1 MKQFVILSVLLVFS
15 LPVGFSIAGC
25 AGTNPN
31 NYCNKTGHGYGL
43 KTNQVAAINLPGN
56 TIGISL
62 AFGQTGQ
69 LQSPTATNCNGG
81 SESVAIYN
89 YGSTNLNLVDV
100 TPNGGALCGGTW
112 NRHSPGGIPDF
123 TVCTAPTPAAIAA
136 GCTGTAPAVT
146 CLVQMTASGD
156 GVTSNTVPV
165 WVHPAVTT
173 IQLSVASPTGVSG
186 FQGCFSQNQTSQLD
200 AIAFVSSS
208 STIPFCAPPGN
219 AFNVPDCTVNLGHFT
234 YTPVNAGVVTID
246 QNGVATAHQ
255 PGSSAITAAISSVSS
270 TAGTFSTCPPAT
282 IQLQI
287 PSTIPST
294 GNGTIGTVT
303 PGTPVPLT
311 TTILDTN
318 NNPIT
323 GLLLDYSSTNPLEI
337 SVGSG
342 GSVSTTFPS
351 TAAITAVCNP
361 PSCNPSLITQIGQLG
376 NGLPIASNS
385 VRITSTGR
393 SSTYLWM
400 ASPQSGFFEPVD
412 LTTGT
417 IGSPIKLPYIP
428 NSMVLD
434 QGGNNLYFGNY
445 RELMTFNAVTNS
457 LTKEDTS
464 VPGVV
469 LAVSPDASTAVIAD
483 QVRQVIYLYTV
494 STGTHTS
501 IGGLAT
507 RAQFSP
513 DGKTLYLTGPSPSA
527 ADPSAAPVTLY
538 VHNTNS
544 GWSVFNGQVNQTT
557 PPENPVV
564 DVSACTLNNNNYV
577 SSTTPYTP
585 FCTPDL
591 AVTIPAEGAFVSG
604 SATSAYSFC
613 PDTTTTPF
621 VYYPSALS
629 PETTLPETDHLTA
642 TTDRVHI
649 LGANPTTLTDLYL
662 GSIIDGVAS
671 PGVPVSNGLDNP
683 NGGTCDRPL
692 PGVNT
697 SAGLTFPLLAP
708 LSQTLAPNPNILPVA
723 PASIDQVVASPDS
736 TIAFV
741 TYTAPSGTVSPILP
755 AYTISS
761 TFGQAG
767 TLSAVKLSGTATAP
781 LAGIFSPDNTIFF
794 VGTAGDNLVHFIDVP
809 TLTDTKTINPGLVDP
824 TGAPVPVQ
832 FLAAKPRP
840 TT

>member
-1 MKQFVILSVLLVFS
+1 MRQFVILSVLVVFS
-15 LPVGFSIAGC
+15 FPVGFSIAGC
-25 AGTNPN
+25 GTNPN

-43 KTNQVAAINLPGN
+43 KVNQVASINLPGN
-56 TIGISL
+56 TTGISL

-69 LQSPTATNCNGG
+69 LQSPSATNCNGG
-81 SESVAIYN
+81 SESVSFYT
-89 YGSTNLNLVDV
+89 YGTTNLNLVD
-100 TPNGGALCGGTW
+100 TSSTGALCGGTW

-123 TVCTAPTPAAIAA
+123 TICTAPTPEAIAA
-136 GCTGTAPAVT
+136 GCSGAAPATT
-146 CLVQMTASGD
+146 CVVQMTAAAD

-173 IQLSVASPTGVSG
+173 IQLSVASPTTGLSG

-200 AIAFVSSS
+200 AVAYVSTS
-208 STIPFCAPPGN
+208 STTPFCAPPGN
-219 AFNVPDCTVNLGHFT
+219 IYGAPDCTVNLGHFT
-234 YTPVNAGVVTID
+234 YTPVNSGVVTID
-246 QNGVATAHQ
+246 QYGVATAHQ
-255 PGSSAITAAISSVSS
+255 PGSTGITAAIANVSS
-270 TAGTFSTCPPAT
+270 TAGYFSTCPPAS

-287 PSTIPST
+287 PSTIPSSD
-294 GNGTIGTVT
+294 NGTVGTVT

-318 NNPIT
+318 SNPIT
-323 GLLLDYSSTNPLEI
+323 GLALDYSSTNPLEI

-351 TAAITAVCNP
+351 TAAITAICNP

-376 NGLPIASNS
+376 NGLPISSNS

-400 ASPQSGFFEPVD
+400 ASPLSDFFEAVD

-434 QGGNNLYFGNY
+434 QGGNSLYFGNY
-445 RELMTFNAVTNS
+445 RELMVFNASINS
-457 LTKEDTS
+457 LAKEDTT

-469 LAVSPDASTAVIAD
+469 LAVSPDTTTVVIAD

-494 STGTHTS
+494 ATGTHSS

-507 RAQFSP
+507 RAEFSP
-513 DGKTLYLTGPSPSA
+513 DGKTLYITGPSPSA
-527 ADPSAAPVTLY
+527 ADPSAAPVVLY

-544 GWSVFNGQVNQTT
+544 GWSIFNGQVNQTNLT
-557 PPENPVV
+557 PPVAN
-564 DVSACTLNNNNYV
+564 VSACNLNNNNYT
-577 SSTTPYTP
+577 STTVPFTP
-585 FCTPDL
+585 FCSPDL
-591 AVTIPAEGAFVSG
+591 AATIPAEGVFASG
-604 SATSAYSFC
+604 SSTSAYSFC
-613 PDTTTTPF
+613 PVTTALPF

-629 PETTLPETDHLTA
+629 PETTLPETDHITA

-662 GSIIDGVAS
+662 GSIIGGVGS
-671 PGVPVSNGLDNP
+671 PGVPINNGEAYPLT
-683 NGGTCDRPL
+683 GTCDRPD
-692 PGVNT
+692 VNT
-697 SAGLTFPLLAP
+697 ADGLTFPLLTP
-708 LSQTLAPNPNILPVA
+708 LAQTLAPTPGVLPVA

-741 TYTAPSGTVSPILP
+741 TYTAAAGTTSPILP

-761 TFGQAG
+761 TFGAPG
-767 TLSAVKLSGTATAP
+767 TLSPVKLSGAATAP
-781 LAGIFSPDNTIFF
+781 LAGAFSPDNTIFF
-794 VGTAGDNLVHFIDVP
+794 VGTAGDNLVHYIDVP
-809 TLTDTKTINPGLVDP
+809 TLTDTQTINPGLVDP
-824 TGAPVPVQ
+824 TGTPVPIQ
-832 FLAAKPRP
+832 FFAVKPRP